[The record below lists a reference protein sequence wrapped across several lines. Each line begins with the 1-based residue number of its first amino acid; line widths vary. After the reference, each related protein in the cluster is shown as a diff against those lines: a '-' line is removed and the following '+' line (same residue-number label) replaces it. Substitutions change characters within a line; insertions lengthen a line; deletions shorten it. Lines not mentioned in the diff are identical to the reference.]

1 MIYMHVVENLVAHE
15 SNGLQFY
22 IVYMYGDYA
31 MFRVDVDHAI
41 GDDSIHYPLD
51 RIVVKQFI

>member
-1 MIYMHVVENLVAHE
+1 MHMVEILVVHG
-15 SNGLQFY
+15 SNGLRFY

-41 GDDSIHYPLD
+41 GDDSIHDRLD
-51 RIVVKQFI
+51 CIVVKRFI